1 VTLRTLEEESSCA
14 EERIGLAAL
23 LDLPGDIRGAMGFR
37 KKIDANVSSRYRW
50 RWWRCRMRLLKPAP
64 LRASTAVIP
73 PSSSAS
79 ISALTASISGAR
91 ATGTSARIASAT
103 TRSSWAWAST
113 TVSASASAIV
123 TSATVAWRT
132 IQILGPAFVFG
143 VILLGRPFFQPVWQ
157 KLQVEFR
164 RRVTHKGWQL

>member
-1 VTLRTLEEESSCA
+1 VTFRTLEEESSCA
-14 EERIGLAAL
+14 EEGIGLAAL

-37 KKIDANVSSRYRW
+37 KKIDADVSSRYRW
-50 RWWRCRMRLLKPAP
+50 RWRRSGMRLLKPAP

-73 PSSSAS
+73 PSSAS

-91 ATGTSARIASAT
+91 AAGTSARIASAT
-103 TRSSWAWAST
+103 TWSSWAWAST
-113 TVSASASAIV
+113 AVSASASAIV

-143 VILLGRPFFQPVWQ
+143 IILLGRPFFQPVWQ